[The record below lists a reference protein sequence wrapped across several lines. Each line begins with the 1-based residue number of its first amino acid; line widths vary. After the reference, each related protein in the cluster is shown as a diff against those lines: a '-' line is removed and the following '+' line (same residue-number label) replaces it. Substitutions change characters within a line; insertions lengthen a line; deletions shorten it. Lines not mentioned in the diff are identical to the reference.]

1 MYSSKSRTSFLFRKY
16 YNKTASQK
24 ETEELFQIMKSLSD
38 DKLKELIREEW
49 YNLELTDSFF
59 NHDVS
64 MGMLNKILPAKPK
77 STNHEKE
84 VLFNI
89 IISWISRFRKVSVAA
104 SILVLLSTGLYFWF
118 KPTLNPKRSL
128 ASRNSVSQ
136 DLPPGGAKATLTLAD
151 GKEIILDNARN
162 GIIASTNSF
171 KVIKTESG
179 QVVYQSFG
187 TNINKTINTELNKI
201 TTPRGGEYKIIM
213 PDGSKVW
220 LNSASTIKFPG
231 VFKGDTR
238 SVELEGEAYFEIAK
252 NSTMPFMVKSRNVE
266 IEVIGTHFNV
276 KAYSDEDLVKTTL
289 VEGSIKIKRGNS
301 SHLLIPGQQAVLI
314 GNNTKVLNDID
325 VEEQIAWKNG
335 LFQFKDAGIE
345 EVMHQAA
352 LWYDLNVTFE
362 GNITEKYLTGKI
374 SRSVNVSEFMNI
386 LDYAGVKFKIVGNNI
401 TIMNKQES
409 RDEQNNK

>member
-1 MYSSKSRTSFLFRKY
+1 MYSSKSRTSFLFKKY

-24 ETEELFQIMKSLSD
+24 ETKELFEIMKSLSD

-49 YNLELTDSFF
+49 NNLEMTDSFF
-59 NHDVS
+59 KYDVS

-77 STNHEKE
+77 STYHKKE
-84 VLFNI
+84 VLVKNI
-89 IISWISRFRKVSVAA
+89 INWFSRFKKVSVAA
-104 SILVLLSTGLYFWF
+104 SILFFLSIGFYYWF
-118 KPTLNPKRSL
+118 KTTLPTQNLVTSY
-128 ASRNSVSQ
+128 SVSQ
-136 DLPPGGAKATLTLAD
+136 DLPPGGARATLTLAD
-151 GKEIILDNARN
+151 GKKIILDTARN

-171 KVIKTESG
+171 KIIKTESG
-179 QVVYQSFG
+179 QVVYHSFG
-187 TNINKTINTELNKI
+187 TNINKTINTEFNKI
-201 TTPRGGEYKIIM
+201 TTPRGGEYRIIM

-231 VFKGDTR
+231 VFNGDSR

-252 NSTMPFMVKSRNVE
+252 NSAMPFKVKSKNVE
-266 IEVIGTHFNV
+266 IIVIGTHFNV
-276 KAYSDEDLVKTTL
+276 KAYTNEDLVKTTL

-301 SHLLIPGQQAVLI
+301 SHLLKTGQQAVLI
-314 GNNTKVLNDID
+314 GNETKVLSDID

-362 GNITEKYLTGKI
+362 GNITEKYLTGKV

-386 LDYAGVKFKIVGNNI
+386 LDYAGVKFKIEGKHI
-401 TIMNKQES
+401 IIMNKQES
-409 RDEQNNK
+409 RDEQ